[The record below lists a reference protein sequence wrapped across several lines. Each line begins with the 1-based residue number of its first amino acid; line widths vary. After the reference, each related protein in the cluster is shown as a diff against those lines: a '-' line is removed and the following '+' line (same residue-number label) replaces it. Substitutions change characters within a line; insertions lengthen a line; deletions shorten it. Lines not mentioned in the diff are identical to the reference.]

1 MYMEQEKHDAIINDI
16 KKKAYNN
23 KDHSA
28 YIRPSNYGFPKTQ
41 EGLNECA
48 ALIRDFSFV
57 KRVKIEG
64 QDLLLIDIE

>member
-1 MYMEQEKHDAIINDI
+1 MNPKEYDALINDI
-16 KKKAYNN
+16 KEKAYNN

-28 YIRPSNYGFPKTQ
+28 YIRPSNYGFSKAQ

-48 ALIRDFSFV
+48 ALISAFSFV

-64 QDLLLIDIE
+64 KDLLLIDIE